1 MGLKSIP
8 IASIGIGPGSQPLE
22 EDGARLEY
30 IDLPEDMR
38 VYQKPLLPEPEEVRH
53 LADTM
58 EVMEW
63 VQQALQRYRP
73 GEDPLLVDIS
83 TLDAQNRELV
93 NQILGEGEVAIRYA
107 GAFQAKMQESV
118 LAGVW
123 RTFYVNEQGA
133 PIRDLLEVGDVPVLA
148 RLLAKSASPAV
159 QNLSNAQPRSEV
171 MNAMP
176 ILTEIEDRISN
187 LLPGAQAHVINLTLL
202 PLSKEDVSFLDRT
215 LGLGPVSIL
224 SRGYGD
230 CRITSTAVPNVWW
243 VRYYNSTGTLI
254 LNTLEIVDI
263 PVAACAAE
271 EDLQDSALRLK
282 EMLEPYQD
290 VLYPWTNPKS

>member
-1 MGLKSIP
+1 MGLKGIP

-22 EDGARLEY
+22 QDGTSLEY
-30 IDLPEDMR
+30 INLPEDMR
-38 VYQKPLLPEPEEVRH
+38 VYQQPLLPEPEEVRH
-53 LADTM
+53 LADAM

-63 VQQALQRYRP
+63 VQQALQSYRP
-73 GEDPLLVDIS
+73 GGQPLLVDIS
-83 TLDAQNRELV
+83 ILDAQNRELV
-93 NQILGEGEVAIRYA
+93 NQILGEGEVAIRYT

-118 LAGVW
+118 LTGVW
-123 RTFYVNEQGA
+123 RTFYVDEHGA

-159 QNLSNAQPRSEV
+159 QNLGNAQPTSEV

-187 LLPGAQAHVINLTLL
+187 LSPGAQAHVINLTLL
-202 PLSKEDVSFLDRT
+202 PLSKEDVNFLDQT
-215 LGLGPVSIL
+215 LGFGPVSIL

-243 VRYYNSTGTLI
+243 VRHYNSTGTLI

-263 PVAACAAE
+263 PAAACAAP
-271 EDLQDSALRLK
+271 EDLQDSSLRLK

-290 VLYPWTNPKS
+290 ILYP